1 MLTPTPRRVC
11 YGHSSPLAAPQG
23 PQRGYFFAVPEVT
36 EPRPPR
42 AVAFV
47 DGQNLYH
54 GARRAFGHRDQHLDI
69 VCLAHAVC
77 EPRGWRLL
85 QTRYY
90 TGLPS
95 HRISPEWHRFWSAEL
110 RRWQAQGVQ
119 VYSRPLRYRRRTVL
133 DESGRPRVAVV
144 GEEKGIDVRISLDV
158 IQMAIDCEFDVALLL
173 SQDQDFVELARDVRS
188 VAQRQGRWIKMA
200 SAYPAPSGATAERGV
215 DKTDWIT
222 IDRATYDA
230 CLVRFGER

>member
-1 MLTPTPRRVC
+1 M
-11 YGHSSPLAAPQG
+11 AEPQL
-23 PQRGYFFAVPEVT
+23 
-36 EPRPPR
+36 PR

-54 GARRAFGHRDQHLDI
+54 AARRAFGHRDQRLDI
-69 VCLAHAVC
+69 VRLANAVC
-77 EPRGWRLL
+77 QPRGWRLL

-95 HRISPEWHRFWSAEL
+95 QRISPHWHHFWTAEL

-119 VYSRPLRYRRRTVL
+119 VYSRPLRYRRRSVL
-133 DESGRPRVAVV
+133 DELGRPRIAVV

-158 IQMAIDCEFDVALLL
+158 IQMAIDYEFDVALLL

-215 DKTDWIT
+215 DNTDWIP

-230 CLVRFGER
+230 CLVRAVER

>member
-1 MLTPTPRRVC
+1 M
-11 YGHSSPLAAPQG
+11 
-23 PQRGYFFAVPEVT
+23 T

-54 GARRAFGHRDQHLDI
+54 AARRAFGHGDQHLDI
-69 VCLAHAVC
+69 VRLANAVC

-95 HRISPEWHRFWSAEL
+95 HRISPQWNRFRTAEL

-119 VYSRPLRYRRRTVL
+119 VYSRSLRYRQRSVL
-133 DESGRPRVAVV
+133 DECGRPRVAVRRV
-144 GEEKGIDVRISLDV
+144 VVLVSLT
-158 IQMAIDCEFDVALLL
+158 
-173 SQDQDFVELARDVRS
+173 S
-188 VAQRQGRWIKMA
+188 
-200 SAYPAPSGATAERGV
+200 
-215 DKTDWIT
+215 
-222 IDRATYDA
+222 
-230 CLVRFGER
+230 